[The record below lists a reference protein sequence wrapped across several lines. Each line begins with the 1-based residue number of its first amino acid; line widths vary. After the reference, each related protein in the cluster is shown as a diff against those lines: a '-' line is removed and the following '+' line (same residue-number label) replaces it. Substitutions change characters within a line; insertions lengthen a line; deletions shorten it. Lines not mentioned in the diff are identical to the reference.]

1 MKRYLVTVRRLDCSS
16 YSVDDRVTGIR
27 YTNAQKRYAF
37 KDYPGTLQELANDIE
52 IEEIRPYLRLYG
64 KAYKLRINNVTRTSE
79 LFIELNA
86 AGEYK
91 KWYDELLAGMPW
103 GPKDPY

>member
-27 YTNAQKRYAF
+27 YTDAQKRYAF

-52 IEEIRPYLRLYG
+52 IEELRPYLRLYG
-64 KAYKLRINNVTRTSE
+64 KAYKLRINNVTRTPE

-86 AGEYK
+86 AGRHK
-91 KWYDELLAGMPW
+91 KWYDKLLAGMPW